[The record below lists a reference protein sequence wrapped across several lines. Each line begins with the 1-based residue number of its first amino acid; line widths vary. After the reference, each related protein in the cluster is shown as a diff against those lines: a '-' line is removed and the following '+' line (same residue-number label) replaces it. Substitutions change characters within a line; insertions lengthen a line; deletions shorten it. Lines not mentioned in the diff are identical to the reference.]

1 MIVKS
6 CFSGIYQHDLYSWET
21 EGDSFVTVP
30 HLDELSDRVQ
40 EKVNEIM
47 YTLTPEQRK
56 IFVDGLFSLL
66 YSTDSFT
73 LTQLMINRGKLF
85 GNFFKCDAVTRKIL
99 LSMMMKLMS
108 DRYVR
113 EMAKIS
119 MREAK
124 KMQDKKEFEESSI
137 VSGNIDKA
145 IESIGVIVDPDEY
158 RGKNA

>member
-1 MIVKS
+1 
-6 CFSGIYQHDLYSWET
+6 
-21 EGDSFVTVP
+21 
-30 HLDELSDRVQ
+30 
-40 EKVNEIM
+40 
-47 YTLTPEQRK
+47 
-56 IFVDGLFSLL
+56 
-66 YSTDSFT
+66 
-73 LTQLMINRGKLF
+73 
-85 GNFFKCDAVTRKIL
+85 
-99 LSMMMKLMS
+99 MMKLMS

>member
-1 MIVKS
+1 M
-6 CFSGIYQHDLYSWET
+6 T
-21 EGDSFVTVP
+21 
-30 HLDELSDRVQ
+30 
-40 EKVNEIM
+40 
-47 YTLTPEQRK
+47 
-56 IFVDGLFSLL
+56 
-66 YSTDSFT
+66 
-73 LTQLMINRGKLF
+73 NRGKLF
-85 GNFFKCDAVTRKIL
+85 GNFFKCDAATRKIL